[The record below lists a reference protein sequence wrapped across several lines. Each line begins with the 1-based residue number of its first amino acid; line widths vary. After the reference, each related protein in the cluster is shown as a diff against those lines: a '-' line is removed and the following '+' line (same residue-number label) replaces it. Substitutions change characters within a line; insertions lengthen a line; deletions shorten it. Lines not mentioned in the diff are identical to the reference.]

1 MAEPAPG
8 HSPVDGALEFLD
20 RLARLIVV
28 VAISGMVAIV
38 ASQVFARYVLNNS
51 ISWADEVSRLLFV
64 WSIFMAIPLGIR
76 RQSHIGV
83 TLVTDRLP
91 LAARHLLAKPVM
103 ATAAALM
110 LLVAWQAFNI
120 ARAQWDELMVSID
133 LSAGYFLLAVG
144 TGCLLSALQ
153 LMRIA
158 VYGQYPMALETPSDG
173 AAAS

>member
-38 ASQVFARYVLNNS
+38 ASQVFARYILNNS

-91 LAARHLLAKPVM
+91 VQARNLLARPVM

-110 LLVAWQAFNI
+110 LLVAWQAFTI

-144 TGCLLSALQ
+144 AGCLPSALQ
-153 LMRIA
+153 LLRIA
-158 VYGQYPMALETPSDG
+158 VYGQYPLAPEPPSDG
-173 AAAS
+173 QAAT